1 MAVGQHGLMGKQNVY
16 EHSVGVV
23 SNLIPNTGISLPFFS
38 YGGTALILQL
48 AEMGIVLNIS
58 RARYRAEVPEK
69 EPAAAHTT
77 EQKPE
82 QKAEPKSEP
91 EQHPVHEPTGNGN
104 PAVGTA

>member
-1 MAVGQHGLMGKQNVY
+1 MDVTF
-16 EHSVGVV
+16 
-23 SNLIPNTGISLPFFS
+23 LIGNGFDL
-38 YGGTALILQL
+38 
-48 AEMGIVLNIS
+48 GIVLNIS

-69 EPAAAHTT
+69 EPAAAHTM

>member
-1 MAVGQHGLMGKQNVY
+1 MLLTVGFTVHIGLQAFINI
-16 EHSVGVV
+16 GVV

-69 EPAAAHTT
+69 EPAATHTT
-77 EQKPE
+77 E